1 MDARNALINHFV
13 AKYAAASLSHAEA
26 DSRYRNARINKNLP
40 TKGRTDEDLRAAYQE
55 WQAAEKAWFDTL
67 AVLNAAVDDH
77 NIVLSYLD
85 AVDEHLGSCGIHL
98 SNEA

>member
-1 MDARNALINHFV
+1 MDTRNALINHFV

-26 DSRYRNARINKNLP
+26 DSRYKNAKANGMLP
-40 TKGRTDEDLRAAYQE
+40 TKGRTNEDLRAAWEE

-77 NIVLSYLD
+77 NIVMAHLD
-85 AVDEHLGSCGIHL
+85 AT
-98 SNEA
+98 EA